1 MSSDRPAVPPRGDD
15 PELRRLAERHDP
27 APKERVSPEE
37 MAADTSHR
45 APARPPADDV
55 IVVRETYDSQR
66 GLIIAA
72 RPNMPI
78 HLCPSTLPTDK
89 EGIRRRFNAMGQSTL
104 ELGRDGTL
112 LIEVADVFAYWRDHV
127 EEKTGEE
134 KEFSWLV
141 LIDSAGETF
150 GTSSE
155 VVASKIGQ
163 LLALRSAGQVQWP
176 CPVQIVTRTAQASK
190 RRYHD
195 VILL

>member
-1 MSSDRPAVPPRGDD
+1 MSSDRPAVPPRGDGR
-15 PELRRLAERHDP
+15 ELQRLAERHDP

-45 APARPPADDV
+45 AAGARPADDV

-66 GLIIAA
+66 GLTIAA

-78 HLCPSTLPTDK
+78 HLCPSTLGTDK

-104 ELGRDGTL
+104 ELDRDGTL
-112 LIEVADVFAYWRDHV
+112 LIEVADVFCYWRDHV
-127 EEKTGEE
+127 DEKTGEVS
-134 KEFSWLV
+134 EFSWLV

-155 VVASKIGQ
+155 VVASKMGQ
-163 LLALRSAGQVQWP
+163 LLALRSAGRIEWP
-176 CPVQIVTRTAQASK
+176 CPIQIVTKTAQASK

>member
-15 PELRRLAERHDP
+15 RELQRLAERHDP

-45 APARPPADDV
+45 AAGARPADDV
-55 IVVRETYDSQR
+55 IVVRETYDHQR
-66 GLIIAA
+66 GLLVAA
-72 RPNMPI
+72 RPDMPL
-78 HLCPSTLPTDK
+78 HLCPSTLPTDRD
-89 EGIRRRFNAMGQSTL
+89 GMRRRFNVKGQSTL

-112 LIEVADVFAYWRDHV
+112 LIEVADVLAYWRHHV
-127 EEKTGEE
+127 DEATGEE

-141 LIDSAGETF
+141 LIDSAGETW

-155 VVASKIGQ
+155 VVAGKIGE
-163 LLALRSAGQVQWP
+163 LLAMRSAGLIEWP
-176 CPVQIVTRTAQASK
+176 CAVQIVTRTAQASK